1 MSRFGCILMLASV
14 GIAAAQGSSVP
25 SFGSVEVPSLGRSKP
40 IPVSASPSSAPSSNQ
55 TLPPLG
61 DPAAAPGACKS
72 GPALEPREYTQPEI
86 LGRPSGAR
94 ARLCFYR
101 QSSSGAV
108 DLLQFYP
115 SGHFVL
121 TSQNGSGGFALSGSV
136 LGTTRGTYGF
146 TPNTIHLRIGYAATA
161 VSQSTRGGS
170 NGSTLSIAG
179 SARPSPQTVV
189 LANSEVADKVGSGA
203 NPPSLWGALDSG
215 TNKPLSHRVTSPRR
229 GGATRIQRIKFMG

>member
-72 GPALEPREYTQPEI
+72 GPALEPREYTQPEV

-101 QSSSGAV
+101 QSSPGAV

-136 LGTTRGTYGF
+136 LGTTRLKRCCAICKSVNHSSDHSSF
-146 TPNTIHLRIGYAATA
+146 APENLALSRNTRP
-161 VSQSTRGGS
+161 QS
-170 NGSTLSIAG
+170 
-179 SARPSPQTVV
+179 
-189 LANSEVADKVGSGA
+189 
-203 NPPSLWGALDSG
+203 
-215 TNKPLSHRVTSPRR
+215 
-229 GGATRIQRIKFMG
+229 IQPYDGILHTFCA